1 MSHKL
6 KSLNN
11 DRKSTLFEYNTRVY
25 TYIGVWRV
33 CVNSTR
39 NNHLY
44 CDVDFYNDVLVNYVL
59 RTYHQ
64 THNNCSFAI
73 RNVLD

>member
-1 MSHKL
+1 MGTSFMSHKL

-11 DRKSTLFEYNTRVY
+11 DRKSTLFEYNTSVY

-44 CDVDFYNDVLVNYVL
+44 CDVL
-59 RTYHQ
+59 RTYHNYR